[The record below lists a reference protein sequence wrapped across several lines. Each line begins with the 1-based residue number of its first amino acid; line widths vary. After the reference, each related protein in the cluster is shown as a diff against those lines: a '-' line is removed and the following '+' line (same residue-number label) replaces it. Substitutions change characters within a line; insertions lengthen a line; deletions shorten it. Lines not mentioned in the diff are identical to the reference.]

1 MPFAIPSQSV
11 LCNAFGSASP
21 YAQLQKKTQTSTRA
35 ARLARPELYTA
46 WSVADDAKQKAVQ
59 LSDAAVKEFDK
70 ASNAAQAK
78 VGKIEL
84 YSAKY
89 YASCTFGGLLA
100 CVSSTLSYLL
110 CTPH

>member
-11 LCNAFGSASP
+11 LCNAFGSTSP

-35 ARLARPELYTA
+35 ARLARPELYSA
-46 WSVADDAKQKAVQ
+46 WSVADDAKQKAAQ
-59 LSDAAVKEFDK
+59 LSNAAVKEFDK
-70 ASNAAQAK
+70 ASNAAQTK

-89 YASCTFGGLLA
+89 YATCTFGGLLA
-100 CVSSTLSYLL
+100 CVSS
-110 CTPH
+110 P